1 MSSSTNTLVK
11 RLVVSAT
18 LAGVI
23 AGIALLLVARGGTT
37 PQPAA
42 QVRPWHKRPA
52 APVKLDQPSTSVW
65 TGKELIV
72 FGRRVVTALDSRG
85 APYVVKSIDVA
96 EAYDPASQKWT
107 RLRPADRPGLRTE
120 LQRRLD
126 RQGRSRLRAVPLA
139 GIQPRDEDLEDAAQV
154 GRRRARRL
162 DRPRGDRLG
171 RRLLWGR
178 LRQRPGLQ
186 PGDR

>member
-23 AGIALLLVARGGTT
+23 AGIALLLVARGRTA
-37 PQPAA
+37 PLPAG
-42 QVRPWHKRPA
+42 PLKR
-52 APVKLDQPSTSVW
+52 DQPSTSVW

-96 EAYDPASQKWT
+96 EAYDPASPQWT
-107 RLRPADRPGLRTE
+107 RLGPP
-120 LQRRLD
+120 
-126 RQGRSRLRAVPLA
+126 P
-139 GIQPRDEDLEDAAQV
+139 
-154 GRRRARRL
+154 
-162 DRPRGDRLG
+162 RPRHG
-171 RRLLWGR
+171 
-178 LRQRPGLQ
+178 
-186 PGDR
+186 